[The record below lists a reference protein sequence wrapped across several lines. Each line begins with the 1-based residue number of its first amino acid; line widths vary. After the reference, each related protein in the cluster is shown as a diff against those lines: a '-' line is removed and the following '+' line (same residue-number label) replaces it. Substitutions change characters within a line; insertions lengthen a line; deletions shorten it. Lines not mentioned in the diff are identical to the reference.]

1 MKLHYYVFKKAV
13 PESQSCSLH
22 LSLSLCLSVLS
33 CPRFKLGLS
42 SVSRAGFSDMEVM
55 DGYVLWWW
63 GGRSARACDRIVFVA
78 ELGL

>member
-22 LSLSLCLSVLS
+22 LSLSVSLCLSVLS

-42 SVSRAGFSDMEVM
+42 SVSRAGFSDMVVM
-55 DGYVLWWW
+55 DGYVLW
-63 GGRSARACDRIVFVA
+63 
-78 ELGL
+78 